1 MGREGGAER
10 ERERSSNSAACSIH
24 CTTRLLTPLPL
35 SPSLSLLCPYQSL
48 SPSQVSLVRKLLCSR
63 DDDDWKPSLDYRV
76 GSALDEHGVTLVYEA
91 FRLPQGHTCTSSLHL
106 PVYASAGR
114 TRGALV
120 HPALK
125 EQTRF
130 DMD

>member
-1 MGREGGAER
+1 MSVPQTLPRALSTAQR
-10 ERERSSNSAACSIH
+10 AC
-24 CTTRLLTPLPL
+24 LPL
-35 SPSLSLLCPYQSL
+35 SPSPPPPSLPLSLCSAPINL